1 MAGVFTRLGWLASL
15 EQDGRVSPAITEAIR
30 AHQDRSERLI
40 GWVQLSIVTAFG
52 VLFTLA
58 PKPLPVPV
66 WDRAALWILVA
77 YAGFTLVRLALSYRR
92 RLPFWVLAIS
102 TVADIGLL
110 IGLIFSFH
118 LEYQQPPSFS
128 LKAPTLLYVFIF
140 IAIRALRFEARYVL
154 LSGLAAAAGWGAMI
168 VYVLAS
174 SGGETMITRN
184 YVTYLTSN
192 SILLGAEFDK
202 IISILVVTGLLTVAI
217 IRARGMLIR
226 SVQERSAASALSR
239 FFSPAVAG
247 QIRES
252 GEEIHAGEG
261 VSRDAAILT
270 TDIRGFTRLARELE
284 PATVIRLLTAYQAI
298 VVPIIQR
305 HGGVIDKFLGDGIL
319 ATFGAAED
327 TETAAADAIA
337 AGLEIVSATDEW
349 ANRAAD
355 AGLPAVT
362 VAVAIKTTMLT
373 VASTVKINS
382 FERIKNPPLGAA
394 DHLIIL
400 PTPGSYDT
408 VASNMTL

>member
-1 MAGVFTRLGWLASL
+1 M
-15 EQDGRVSPAITEAIR
+15 
-30 AHQDRSERLI
+30 
-40 GWVQLSIVTAFG
+40 
-52 VLFTLA
+52 
-58 PKPLPVPV
+58 
-66 WDRAALWILVA
+66 
-77 YAGFTLVRLALSYRR
+77 
-92 RLPFWVLAIS
+92 LAIS

-154 LSGLAAAAGWGAMI
+154 LSGLAAAAGWG
-168 VYVLAS
+168 AS

-327 TETAAADAIA
+327 TETAAARRTQCPHAGGRGPVGRAIA
-337 AGLEIVSATDEW
+337 AGSRPSCFSAQW
-349 ANRAAD
+349 ATRRGWNTR
-355 AGLPAVT
+355 
-362 VAVAIKTTMLT
+362 
-373 VASTVKINS
+373 
-382 FERIKNPPLGAA
+382 
-394 DHLIIL
+394 
-400 PTPGSYDT
+400 
-408 VASNMTL
+408 